1 MQIKGLRRNED
12 AITTKA
18 GIKKIIE
25 KWFLQYSFENN
36 ENANLYVVS
45 LL

>member
-25 KWFLQYSFENN
+25 MVHTVLI
-36 ENANLYVVS
+36 
-45 LL
+45 

>member
-18 GIKKIIE
+18 GIKKNYRNGS
-25 KWFLQYSFENN
+25 YSTHLKTRTY
-36 ENANLYVVS
+36 NLVS